1 MKENKMPMIFIWG
14 LFLLSLGII
23 FDDVTSYILFG
34 MGLKILETNPLYQS
48 FGLIVMIIGMWIL
61 YLFIGITWNYIT
73 RMYHKFYEKKYIMYK
88 LYDVFVFLFC
98 ILIAYI
104 CISKI
109 MIGMSNINIMH
120 EYSTYEG
127 KLKWDNYIKEVEL
140 LKETNEQQY
149 QTEMKQYYDT
159 SRSISYGEF
168 LFIALTAYMLF
179 RVGYRVT
186 PWDLGR

>member
-1 MKENKMPMIFIWG
+1 
-14 LFLLSLGII
+14 
-23 FDDVTSYILFG
+23 
-34 MGLKILETNPLYQS
+34 
-48 FGLIVMIIGMWIL
+48 
-61 YLFIGITWNYIT
+61 
-73 RMYHKFYEKKYIMYK
+73 
-88 LYDVFVFLFC
+88 
-98 ILIAYI
+98 
-104 CISKI
+104 
-109 MIGMSNINIMH
+109 MSNINIMH